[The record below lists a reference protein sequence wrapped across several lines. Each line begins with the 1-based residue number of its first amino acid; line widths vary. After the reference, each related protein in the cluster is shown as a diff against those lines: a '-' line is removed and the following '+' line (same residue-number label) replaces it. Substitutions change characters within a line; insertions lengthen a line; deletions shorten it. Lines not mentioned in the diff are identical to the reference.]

1 MRLAGIL
8 MLLFFTGKLSAQQ
21 HVIAVFDDDTK
32 LPVISATVRAKST
45 LTFTN
50 VSGTVSLNLNNISIG
65 DTIKITHIGYRLRQF
80 IIGKAK
86 LPSKIYLQPDSLI
99 LSSVFIKGRRAKN
112 QDSLNL
118 RNEFAKTF
126 AYKPIGLGDI
136 FVKRSPYVTG
146 TRPNNTSELATINLL
161 QVFRLFGRNK
171 DKTTKLQQTLIR
183 DEEDVY
189 ISRTFSKEKVKSI
202 THLSDDSV
210 RIFMIRYR
218 PEKAKAGKM
227 NDYDVLQYI
236 RKCYADFKK
245 V

>member
-8 MLLFFTGKLSAQQ
+8 IILFFAGKLSAQQ
-21 HVIAVFDDDTK
+21 HVITVFDDDTK
-32 LPVISATVRAKST
+32 LPVINATVRAKSV

-50 VSGTVSLNLNNISIG
+50 VAGTVSLNLNNISIG
-65 DTIKITHIGYRLRQF
+65 DTLKITHVGYRPWHF
-80 IIGKAK
+80 IVGKSK

-99 LSSVFIKGRRAKN
+99 LSSVFIKGRRNKN

-118 RNEFAKTF
+118 RKEFAKTF
-126 AYKPIGLGDI
+126 AYKPIGVGDI

-161 QVFRLFGRNK
+161 QVFSLFSKHK
-171 DKTTKLQQTLIR
+171 DKTTKLQQTLLR
-183 DEEDVY
+183 DEEEVY
-189 ISRTFSKEKVKSI
+189 ISKIFSKEKVKSI

-218 PEKAKAGKM
+218 PEKEKIGKM
-227 NDYDVLQYI
+227 NDYDMLQYI
-236 RKCYADFKK
+236 RKCYADFKRS
-245 V
+245 